1 MYLYWIDETMFLSF
15 QLWFVWAHALCN
27 RESKSGRPRR
37 IGTTVLAITIRTM
50 CIENNNWLRIRDDY
64 RFIHKMM
71 RQRTNARPYFNAMN
85 KFNSVYNSMNKMKE
99 NRISKWKDAIESK
112 WSVCHT
118 RCHLATQ
125 FMTAQK
131 FIYIQNRD
139 QPSKDNLNCV
149 FIEESGQKIGV
160 NECKYSLDAIRVCM
174 CVWLIVAGAEFEK
187 QTQKAETNRQRD
199 RQPKQYDWEIRLCFN
214 GGVDGYKLTDL
225 WLFAD
230 WNSKVSICTYC
241 HQTLNR
247 GNHFVYIRSFSPSEA
262 ALGGCWL
269 YHQAHWTLQYLC
281 RWIKIE
287 QLSSSTWWIHFHL
300 IFVVSFLLYFPYGY
314 IEWLAPVYVY
324 EPATGCEVDGIC
336 STVQSLNVNGKCGSD
351 AAEPLNINRD

>member
-1 MYLYWIDETMFLSF
+1 MAVGVGVRTVSLWDNFNLNAVFFSVICISICTYIELTRQCFFRFNCDLCERTLCAIGK
-15 QLWFVWAHALCN
+15 QLWAAEAHWYDD
-27 RESKSGRPRR
+27 
-37 IGTTVLAITIRTM
+37 IAIAIRTM

-99 NRISKWKDAIESK
+99 NRISKWKDAIDSK

-139 QPSKDNLNCV
+139 QPGKDNLNCV
-149 FIEESGQKIGV
+149 FIEERAKKSGQEIGV
-160 NECKYSLDAIRVCM
+160 NECKYSLDASWVCM

-199 RQPKQYDWEIRLCFN
+199 RQPKQYDWEIRLCF
-214 GGVDGYKLTDL
+214 
-225 WLFAD
+225 
-230 WNSKVSICTYC
+230 
-241 HQTLNR
+241 
-247 GNHFVYIRSFSPSEA
+247 
-262 ALGGCWL
+262 
-269 YHQAHWTLQYLC
+269 
-281 RWIKIE
+281 
-287 QLSSSTWWIHFHL
+287 
-300 IFVVSFLLYFPYGY
+300 
-314 IEWLAPVYVY
+314 
-324 EPATGCEVDGIC
+324 
-336 STVQSLNVNGKCGSD
+336 
-351 AAEPLNINRD
+351 